1 MANGIKRIKVGK
13 NDSMESVLKQI
24 SKARNASVVLYIP
37 KGSEL
42 VKEARHMAEL
52 YSHAKSLGKEL
63 SIESVDDEV
72 LAMASLAG
80 IKAGNAFYGSGP
92 RRVADILPRKPE
104 KISVPAGNYS
114 ASPEGRSSEEKGA
127 ETAAEK
133 AKGKSGRS
141 FFGSFLKFAVIVIV
155 LSAGAYYCI
164 AILPSA
170 AITLNFNQTPWNFT
184 GQMTVN
190 AGQTQVS
197 SGNNQVSIPGQL
209 FDISKTMTQV
219 FSASGTQYVR
229 TKATGTVTVYN
240 DYSTAPQT
248 LVATTR
254 LINSDGVMFR
264 LDKTIV
270 VPGAAYSGGKLVP
283 SQVTAAVT
291 ANEPGSQYNLSA
303 GQTFYFAG
311 FKGTRKYSGFYAK
324 SSQAMSGGFI
334 GQAPAPSGSD
344 IAQATSSVA
353 SALQNAI
360 VSEIA
365 MQAPSGMKFIN
376 GGGLFAITKYDVNP
390 IPNGNGQFAVTV
402 YGEYKI
408 IGFNEQDLVKAVASQ
423 VASSS
428 TLNLEIKTYS
438 ATYGTPKVDWKR
450 GSMTVPVVFQSSWEP
465 AFDVNSFKQE
475 IAGESQDQIQQAI
488 LAVSGIQSGEVKLWP
503 FWVRKAPRDLSK
515 IMVDTN

>member
-13 NDSMESVLKQI
+13 KDSLESVLKQI
-24 SKARNASVVLYIP
+24 SKARNTSVVLYIP
-37 KGSEL
+37 RGSEL

-104 KISVPAGNYS
+104 KISVLSENYS
-114 ASPEGRSSEEKGA
+114 AFSKGRSDEEKEP
-127 ETAAEK
+127 ETAIGKTEK
-133 AKGKSGRS
+133 KSGRS
-141 FFGSFLKFAVIVIV
+141 FLASFIKFAVIVIV
-155 LSAGAYYCI
+155 LAAGVYYCV
-164 AILPSA
+164 AVLPSA

-184 GQMTVN
+184 GQMTVGT
-190 AGQTQVS
+190 GQTQVS

-209 FDISKTMTQV
+209 FDVSKTMTQV
-219 FSASGTQYVR
+219 FSASGTRYVR
-229 TKATGTVTVYN
+229 TKATGTVAVYN

-248 LVATTR
+248 LVVTTR
-254 LINSDGVMFR
+254 LINSNGIMFR

-270 VPGAAYSGGKLVP
+270 VPGATYSGGKLVP
-283 SQVTAAVT
+283 SQITAAVT
-291 ANEPGSQYNLSA
+291 ANDPGSQYNLPA
-303 GQTFYFAG
+303 GQTFHFVG
-311 FKGTRKYSGFYAK
+311 FEGTKKYGGFYAK

-353 SALQNAI
+353 STLQNAI

-365 MQAPSGMKFIN
+365 MQAPSGMKFVN
-376 GGGLFAITKYDVNP
+376 GGGLFTITKYDVNP

-408 IGFNEQDLVKAVASQ
+408 IGFNEQDLVKAMASQ
-423 VASSS
+423 VANSS

-438 ATYGTPKVDWKR
+438 VTYGTPKVDWKH
-450 GSMTVPVVFQSSWEP
+450 GSMTVPVALQSSWEP
-465 AFDVNSFKQE
+465 AFDVNSFKRE
-475 IAGESQDQIQQAI
+475 IVGESQGQIQQAI

-503 FWVRKAPRDLSK
+503 FWVRNAPKNLLR
-515 IMVDTN
+515 ITVDTN